1 MPVSAAR
8 AAQRKTATQR
18 AAALRARD
26 AAHGWKQV
34 NVRVPVMMDTT
45 LQIVAQLL
53 REGQRLEG
61 LVIRDPAT
69 GRVRTMIL

>member
-1 MPVSAAR
+1 MPVSAATHAKAKP
-8 AAQRKTATQR
+8 AAER

-53 REGQRLEG
+53 REGQRVEG
-61 LVIRDPAT
+61 LVIRDPKT